1 MINFSWTR
9 VRCPGLTM
17 WPYTR
22 CDSVTSDTWWRRR
35 DGHWARGC
43 GPSIVTA
50 EPGSRPAQQHSGHN
64 ISSTNSS
71 APTTIEQRQSR
82 PGARLVQGARCWWHI
97 GRIQHIW
104 LDNKYEKIIKFQPS
118 WCWKDWSLEWRKV
131 QLRKVRL
138 SSLYFMFAWPTIW
151 TWLVGHEKVHDINSQ
166 SAIFTSSTKK
176 EPTFCTSCLLPTS
189 YFIVR
194 MFLLWGISF

>member
-1 MINFSWTR
+1 MEAERRTLGQR
-9 VRCPGLTM
+9 V
-17 WPYTR
+17 W
-22 CDSVTSDTWWRRR
+22 
-35 DGHWARGC
+35 
-43 GPSIVTA
+43 
-50 EPGSRPAQQHSGHN
+50 SRFHSHG
-64 ISSTNSS
+64 
-71 APTTIEQRQSR
+71 
-82 PGARLVQGARCWWHI
+82 GARLSPGTTALGPQHQQHQQQRSNNDWAASVASRRSSGSRCARCWWHI

-118 WCWKDWSLEWRKV
+118 CCWKDWSLEWRKV

-138 SSLYFMFAWPTIW
+138 SSLYFMFSWPTIW
-151 TWLVGHEKVHDINSQ
+151 TRLVGHEKVHDINSQ

-194 MFLLWGISF
+194 MFLLWDISSEFGILASNTNKTAIILRGRED